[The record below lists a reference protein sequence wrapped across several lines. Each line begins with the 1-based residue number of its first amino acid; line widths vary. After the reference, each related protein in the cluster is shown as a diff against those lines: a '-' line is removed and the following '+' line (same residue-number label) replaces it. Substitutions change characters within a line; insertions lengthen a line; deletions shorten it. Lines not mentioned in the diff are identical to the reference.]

1 MRSEPE
7 QVVWYE
13 MAKRVFDV
21 IASAFAMVVL
31 SPVFL
36 LAYVGVRLTSPGPVI
51 YRAQRAGRDG
61 DVFTMHKFRTMYVGS
76 GSGSPITAANDSRVF
91 FVGRILRALKIDEL
105 PQLYDILIGRMS
117 IVGPRPEDPKIV
129 AAYYTTLSRETLKIA
144 PGLSS
149 PGSIYYYTHSHLHL
163 EDDDPEQSYVA
174 KLLPIKLAMDLVYVS
189 RASMWYDVTIILK
202 TIVTILQIGFGKRHF
217 ADPAELVE
225 ARKLMEDPTKQ
236 LVTPSSPREL
246 T

>member
-1 MRSEPE
+1 
-7 QVVWYE
+7 